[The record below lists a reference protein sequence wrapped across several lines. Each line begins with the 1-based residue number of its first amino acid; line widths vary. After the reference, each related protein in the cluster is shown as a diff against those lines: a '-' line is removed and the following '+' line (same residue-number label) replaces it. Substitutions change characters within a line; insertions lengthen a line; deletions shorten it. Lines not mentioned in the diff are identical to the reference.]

1 MANKKNKN
9 CNYGRIAL
17 ILVII
22 IIGVWFF
29 SHFRISIIPVNE
41 IESIVNRTYY
51 ECPGVGLQEDID
63 RYLGCKYHHTEQI
76 INSEILKRGITFWWK

>member
-1 MANKKNKN
+1 MAKQNKN

-41 IESIVNRTYY
+41 IEHIANQTYY

-63 RYLGCKYHHTEQI
+63 MYLGCKYHHTEQI
-76 INSEILKRGITFWWK
+76 IKSEVLKRGITFWWK